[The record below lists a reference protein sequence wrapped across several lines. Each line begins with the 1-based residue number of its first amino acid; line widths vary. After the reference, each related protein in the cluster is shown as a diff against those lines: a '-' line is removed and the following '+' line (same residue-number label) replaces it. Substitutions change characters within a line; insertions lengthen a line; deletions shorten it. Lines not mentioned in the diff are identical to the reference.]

1 MNLNISIASR
11 PVIILIF
18 LALLVLISPSIM
30 ITWWYKTTRQIEQ
43 NVDFNTHSLDSGFQ
57 SQIHIIANSIPPLN
71 SSAASLAKLLSSSFN
86 QTDEI
91 SFDEIET
98 KVAPT
103 LFLAFTT
110 IPYLS
115 QISYVGLEGLFFS
128 YNIDGNQTL
137 LTYAN
142 SSFSSRKKHVWYKQP
157 VDNQTG
163 KLYGEPVISHSFNVV
178 NTSWFQ
184 VALNH
189 SWGYSS
195 LENGWNNGGEP
206 LFLTSVSLL
215 GKGVI
220 AMGVPVKNL
229 TDRLGGINLYGGSL
243 SLITMDGKLLL
254 NGIANTKFIYVNGT
268 IFLQFMWPN
277 GVKNFPCSNDTSETY
292 MMDIDGKEYNVR
304 CSTVK
309 ISGVQSVCYSNSSFF
324 SVFAVFTSS
333 FINEFRFLGFG
344 LQVYA
349 LALPH
354 EGIASFVY
362 SKINYSHIAL
372 VVTMV
377 LLVIPLVF
385 FISSMTTNAQ
395 REIYLHDKLIKQM
408 EATRKAERKS
418 MNKSLALVGASHDI
432 RAALAGIT
440 GYIDL
445 CLANA
450 APGSDFET
458 YLKQM
463 SLCAQDLLGLL
474 NSILDTSKIEAGMMN
489 LEEQEFNLADL
500 IEHVVDLY
508 HPVGMIKGVDV
519 VLDPCDGSIIKLS
532 QVKGDRGKLKQILSN
547 ILSNAVKFTVEGHV
561 CVRAWV
567 RKHDFKPEKLAST
580 RKGLGKYVFR
590 LFSDKNEGNGDVKA
604 ESAVRQNRDS
614 VEIVFEVDDT
624 GKGIPKEKQ
633 KSVFE
638 NYVQVKETA
647 AGQVGTGLGLG
658 IVQSL
663 VHLMGGEI
671 GIVNKEFGEKGT
683 CFRFTVFL
691 RACETQSDAMYGGT
705 NSSFSIR
712 NSSPKLGIR
721 TPSPK
726 LDGSQVVLFMQNIE
740 RRRVSQKF
748 LESFGISVLVV
759 DQCHQFPSAMKK
771 IQPKLNSLHHS
782 SRRSDM
788 SCRSDISSSS
798 SKDMPLSAME
808 GAEHKLPFNRRKD
821 TPSFILLV
829 IDVNAESFSELW
841 RIVAEFRRGLH
852 STCCKVIWLDK
863 PTSPCINPKRLDP
876 DDEILLQPFH
886 GSRLHRVIKLL
897 PEFRN
902 LSQGISS
909 SSESSKHPYNKT
921 RLRSS
926 QRNDEIQEYVSSSDE
941 RYSKQGP
948 SSPTLVHT
956 RRRLKSKRKNED
968 SAELSNGE
976 MPLFGKRI
984 LIAEDNKMLS
994 ILAITTAT
1002 QLGADVEHC
1011 ENGNEALERVCN
1023 GLKAQRNYDY
1033 VLMDCEMSPINGY
1046 EATRRIR
1053 IEEERYGVRIPII
1066 ALTAHTSGTE
1076 ALEAG
1081 MDAHLNKPLV
1091 ANELMK
1097 VIESLQTKK

>member
-1 MNLNISIASR
+1 
-11 PVIILIF
+11 
-18 LALLVLISPSIM
+18 
-30 ITWWYKTTRQIEQ
+30 
-43 NVDFNTHSLDSGFQ
+43 
-57 SQIHIIANSIPPLN
+57 
-71 SSAASLAKLLSSSFN
+71 
-86 QTDEI
+86 
-91 SFDEIET
+91 
-98 KVAPT
+98 
-103 LFLAFTT
+103 
-110 IPYLS
+110 
-115 QISYVGLEGLFFS
+115 
-128 YNIDGNQTL
+128 
-137 LTYAN
+137 
-142 SSFSSRKKHVWYKQP
+142 
-157 VDNQTG
+157 
-163 KLYGEPVISHSFNVV
+163 
-178 NTSWFQ
+178 
-184 VALNH
+184 
-189 SWGYSS
+189 
-195 LENGWNNGGEP
+195 
-206 LFLTSVSLL
+206 
-215 GKGVI
+215 
-220 AMGVPVKNL
+220 MGVPVKRL

-254 NGIANTKFIYVNGT
+254 NGIPNTKFIYVNGT

-277 GVKNFPCSNDTSETY
+277 GVKNFPCSNDTPETY
-292 MMDIDGKEYNVR
+292 KVDTDGKEYNVR
-304 CSTVK
+304 CSTVE
-309 ISGVQSVCYSNSSFF
+309 ISGVQS
-324 SVFAVFTSS
+324 
-333 FINEFRFLGFG
+333 
-344 LQVYA
+344 VYA

-385 FISSMTTNAQ
+385 FVSSMITNAQ
-395 REIYLHDKLIKQM
+395 REICLHDKLIKQM
-408 EATRKAERKS
+408 EATQQAERKS

-440 GYIDL
+440 GFIDL

-532 QVKGDRGKLKQILSN
+532 QAKGDRGKLKQILSN

-567 RKHDFKPEKLAST
+567 GKHDFETEILAST
-580 RKGLGKYVFR
+580 RKGLGKYVPR

-604 ESAVRQNRDS
+604 ESAVRQNRDL

-671 GIVNKEFGEKGT
+671 GIVDKEFGEKGT

-691 RACETQSDAMYGGT
+691 TACETQGAAMYGGT
-705 NSSFSIR
+705 NSSFAIR

-721 TPSPK
+721 TPSPN
-726 LDGSQVVLFMQNIE
+726 LDGSQVVLFMRNIE

-748 LESFGISVLVV
+748 LESLGISVLVV
-759 DQCHQFPSAMKK
+759 DHCHHFPSALKK
-771 IQPKLNSLHHS
+771 IQSKLNSLLNS

-798 SKDMPLSAME
+798 SKEMPLSAME
-808 GAEHKLPFNRRKD
+808 GTEHKLPFNRRKD
-821 TPSFILLV
+821 TPSFNLLV

-863 PTSPCINPKRLDP
+863 PTSPCIDPKRLDP

-897 PEFRN
+897 PEFGN

-909 SSESSKHPYNKT
+909 SSESSKHPYSKT
-921 RLRSS
+921 RLRNT
-926 QRNDEIQEYVSSSDE
+926 QRNDEIQEYISSSDE
-941 RYSKQGP
+941 QYSKQGS
-948 SSPTLVHT
+948 SSPTLVYT
-956 RRRLKSKRKNED
+956 RGRLKSKRKNED
-968 SAELSNGE
+968 SAESSNGE
-976 MPLFGKRI
+976 MPLIGKRI

-1033 VLMDCEMSPINGY
+1033 VLMDCEMLPMNGY

-1066 ALTAHTSGTE
+1066 ALTAHRSGTE

>member
-1 MNLNISIASR
+1 MK
-11 PVIILIF
+11 
-18 LALLVLISPSIM
+18 ALLVLIPPSIM
-30 ITWWYKTTRQIEQ
+30 ITWWHKTTRQIEQ

-57 SQIHIIANSIPPLN
+57 SQIHIIADSIPPLN
-71 SSAASLAKLLSSSFN
+71 SSAASLAKLLTSSFN

-91 SFDEIET
+91 SFDEIEN

-115 QISYVGLEGLFFS
+115 QISNVGLEGLFFS
-128 YNIDGNQTL
+128 YYIDGNQTL
-137 LTYAN
+137 STYAN

-163 KLYGEPVISHSFNVV
+163 KPYGEPVRSHSFNVV

-189 SWGYSS
+189 SSGYSS

-220 AMGVPVKNL
+220 AMGVPVKRL

-243 SLITMDGKLLL
+243 SLITMDENLLL
-254 NGIANTKFIYVNGT
+254 NGIPNTKFIYVNGT

-292 MMDIDGKEYNVR
+292 MMVIDGKEYNVR

-309 ISGVQSVCYSNSSFF
+309 ISGVQSV
-324 SVFAVFTSS
+324 
-333 FINEFRFLGFG
+333 
-344 LQVYA
+344 YA

-362 SKINYSHIAL
+362 SKINFSHIAL

-408 EATRKAERKS
+408 EATQQAERKS

-445 CLANA
+445 CQANA

-463 SLCAQDLLGLL
+463 SLCAQDLL
-474 NSILDTSKIEAGMMN
+474 
-489 LEEQEFNLADL
+489 EFNLADL

-532 QVKGDRGKLKQILSN
+532 QAKGDRGKLKQILSN

-567 RKHDFKPEKLAST
+567 GKHDFETEILAST
-580 RKGLGKYVFR
+580 RKGVGKYVSR

-604 ESAVRQNRDS
+604 ESAVRQNRDL

-671 GIVNKEFGEKGT
+671 GIVDKEFGEKGT
-683 CFRFTVFL
+683 YFRFTVFL
-691 RACETQSDAMYGGT
+691 TACETQGAA
-705 NSSFSIR
+705 I
-712 NSSPKLGIR
+712 PKLSIR

-748 LESFGISVLVV
+748 LESLGISVLVV

-808 GAEHKLPFNRRKD
+808 GAEHKLPFNRRKNA
-821 TPSFILLV
+821 PSFNLLV

-863 PTSPCINPKRLDP
+863 PTSPCIDLKRLDP

-897 PEFRN
+897 PEFEN

-909 SSESSKHPYNKT
+909 SSESSKHPYSKT
-921 RLRSS
+921 RLRNI
-926 QRNDEIQEYVSSSDE
+926 QRNDEIQEYISSSDE
-941 RYSKQGP
+941 QYSKQGS
-948 SSPTLVHT
+948 SSPTLVYT
-956 RRRLKSKRKNED
+956 RGRLKSKRKNED
-968 SAELSNGE
+968 SAESSNGE
-976 MPLFGKRI
+976 MPLIGKRI

-1033 VLMDCEMSPINGY
+1033 VLMDCEMLPMNGY

-1066 ALTAHTSGTE
+1066 ALTAHRSGTE

>member
-1 MNLNISIASR
+1 
-11 PVIILIF
+11 
-18 LALLVLISPSIM
+18 ALLVLVPPSIV

-43 NVDFNTHSLDSGFQ
+43 YVDFNTHTLYSGFQ

-103 LFLAFTT
+103 LFLAVTT

-128 YNIDGNQTL
+128 YYIDGNQTL
-137 LTYAN
+137 STYAN

-163 KLYGEPVISHSFNVV
+163 KLYGEPVTSHSFNVV

-254 NGIANTKFIYVNGT
+254 NGIPNTKFIYVNGT

-385 FISSMTTNAQ
+385 FVSSMITNAQ
-395 REIYLHDKLIKQM
+395 REICLHDKLIKQM
-408 EATRKAERKS
+408 EATQQAERKS

-440 GYIDL
+440 GFIDL

-532 QVKGDRGKLKQILSN
+532 QVKGDRGKLVQILSN
-547 ILSNAVKFTVEGHV
+547 ILSNAVKYTVEGHV

-567 RKHDFKPEKLAST
+567 GKPDFETEILAST
-580 RKGLGKYVFR
+580 RKGLGKYMSS
-590 LFSDKNEGNGDVKA
+590 LFSGKNDGNSDVQA
-604 ESAVRQNRDS
+604 VSAVRQNRDS

-658 IVQSL
+658 I
-663 VHLMGGEI
+663 
-671 GIVNKEFGEKGT
+671 
-683 CFRFTVFL
+683 
-691 RACETQSDAMYGGT
+691 
-705 NSSFSIR
+705 
-712 NSSPKLGIR
+712 
-721 TPSPK
+721 
-726 LDGSQVVLFMQNIE
+726 
-740 RRRVSQKF
+740 
-748 LESFGISVLVV
+748 
-759 DQCHQFPSAMKK
+759 
-771 IQPKLNSLHHS
+771 
-782 SRRSDM
+782 
-788 SCRSDISSSS
+788 
-798 SKDMPLSAME
+798 
-808 GAEHKLPFNRRKD
+808 
-821 TPSFILLV
+821 
-829 IDVNAESFSELW
+829 
-841 RIVAEFRRGLH
+841 
-852 STCCKVIWLDK
+852 
-863 PTSPCINPKRLDP
+863 
-876 DDEILLQPFH
+876 
-886 GSRLHRVIKLL
+886 
-897 PEFRN
+897 
-902 LSQGISS
+902 
-909 SSESSKHPYNKT
+909 
-921 RLRSS
+921 
-926 QRNDEIQEYVSSSDE
+926 
-941 RYSKQGP
+941 
-948 SSPTLVHT
+948 
-956 RRRLKSKRKNED
+956 
-968 SAELSNGE
+968 
-976 MPLFGKRI
+976 
-984 LIAEDNKMLS
+984 
-994 ILAITTAT
+994 
-1002 QLGADVEHC
+1002 
-1011 ENGNEALERVCN
+1011 
-1023 GLKAQRNYDY
+1023 
-1033 VLMDCEMSPINGY
+1033 
-1046 EATRRIR
+1046 
-1053 IEEERYGVRIPII
+1053 
-1066 ALTAHTSGTE
+1066 
-1076 ALEAG
+1076 
-1081 MDAHLNKPLV
+1081 
-1091 ANELMK
+1091 
-1097 VIESLQTKK
+1097 

>member
-1 MNLNISIASR
+1 MQ
-11 PVIILIF
+11 
-18 LALLVLISPSIM
+18 ALLVLIPPSIM
-30 ITWWYKTTRQIEQ
+30 ITWWHKTTRQIEQ

-57 SQIHIIANSIPPLN
+57 SQIHIIADSIPPLN
-71 SSAASLAKLLSSSFN
+71 SSAASLAKLLTSSFN

-91 SFDEIET
+91 SFDEIEN

-128 YNIDGNQTL
+128 YHINGNQTL
-137 LTYAN
+137 STYAN

-163 KLYGEPVISHSFNVV
+163 KPYGEPVRSHSFNVV

-220 AMGVPVKNL
+220 AMGVPVKRL
-229 TDRLGGINLYGGSL
+229 TDRLGGINLHGGSL
-243 SLITMDGKLLL
+243 SLITMDEKLLL
-254 NGIANTKFIYVNGT
+254 NGIPNTKFIYVNGT

-292 MMDIDGKEYNVR
+292 MMVIDGKEYNVR

-309 ISGVQSVCYSNSSFF
+309 ISGVQSV
-324 SVFAVFTSS
+324 
-333 FINEFRFLGFG
+333 
-344 LQVYA
+344 YA

-362 SKINYSHIAL
+362 SKINFSHIAL

-408 EATRKAERKS
+408 EATQQAERKS

-450 APGSDFET
+450 APRSDFKT

-567 RKHDFKPEKLAST
+567 GKHDFETEILAST
-580 RKGLGKYVFR
+580 RKGVGKYVSR

-604 ESAVRQNRDS
+604 ESAVRQNRDL

-671 GIVNKEFGEKGT
+671 GIVDKEFGEKGT

-691 RACETQSDAMYGGT
+691 TACETQGAA
-705 NSSFSIR
+705 I
-712 NSSPKLGIR
+712 PKLGIR

-726 LDGSQVVLFMQNIE
+726 LGGSQVVLFMQNIE

-748 LESFGISVLVV
+748 LESLGISVLVV

-808 GAEHKLPFNRRKD
+808 GAEHKLPFNRRKNV
-821 TPSFILLV
+821 PSFNLLV

-863 PTSPCINPKRLDP
+863 PTSPCIDPKRLDP

-909 SSESSKHPYNKT
+909 SSESSKHPYSKT
-921 RLRSS
+921 RLRNT
-926 QRNDEIQEYVSSSDE
+926 QRNDEIQEYISSNDE
-941 RYSKQGP
+941 QYSKQALCLFSDP
-948 SSPTLVHT
+948 SALFFILNTHLTPMIFLPSVYT
-956 RRRLKSKRKNED
+956 RGRLKSKRKNED
-968 SAELSNGE
+968 SAESSNGE
-976 MPLFGKRI
+976 MPLIGKRI

-1033 VLMDCEMSPINGY
+1033 VLMDCEMLPMNGY

-1053 IEEERYGVRIPII
+1053 IEEERYGVHIPII
-1066 ALTAHTSGTE
+1066 ALTAHRSGTE

>member
-1 MNLNISIASR
+1 MKLSISIASC
-11 PVIILIF
+11 PVIILF
-18 LALLVLISPSIM
+18 LLALLVLIPPSIM
-30 ITWWYKTTRQIEQ
+30 ITWWHKTTRQIEQ

-57 SQIHIIANSIPPLN
+57 SQIHIIADSIPPLN
-71 SSAASLAKLLSSSFN
+71 SSAASLAKLLTSSFN

-128 YNIDGNQTL
+128 YHIDGNQTL
-137 LTYAN
+137 STYAN

-163 KLYGEPVISHSFNVV
+163 KLYGEPVRSHSFNVV

-189 SWGYSS
+189 SSGYSS

-220 AMGVPVKNL
+220 AMGVPVKRL

-243 SLITMDGKLLL
+243 SLITMDEKLLL
-254 NGIANTKFIYVNGT
+254 NGIPNTKFIYVNGT

-292 MMDIDGKEYNVR
+292 MMVIDGKEYNVR

-309 ISGVQSVCYSNSSFF
+309 ISGVQSV
-324 SVFAVFTSS
+324 
-333 FINEFRFLGFG
+333 
-344 LQVYA
+344 YA

-362 SKINYSHIAL
+362 SKINFSHIAL

-408 EATRKAERKS
+408 EATQQAERKS

-532 QVKGDRGKLKQILSN
+532 QAKGDRGKLKQILSN

-567 RKHDFKPEKLAST
+567 GKHDFETEILAST
-580 RKGLGKYVFR
+580 RKGLGKYVPR

-604 ESAVRQNRDS
+604 ESAVRQNRDL

-671 GIVNKEFGEKGT
+671 GIVDKEFGEKGT

-691 RACETQSDAMYGGT
+691 TACETQGAAMYGGT
-705 NSSFSIR
+705 NSSFAIR

-748 LESFGISVLVV
+748 LESLGISVLVV

-821 TPSFILLV
+821 TPSFNLLV

-863 PTSPCINPKRLDP
+863 PTSPCIDPKRLDP

-897 PEFRN
+897 PEFGN

-909 SSESSKHPYNKT
+909 SSESSKHPYSKT
-921 RLRSS
+921 RLRNT
-926 QRNDEIQEYVSSSDE
+926 QRNDEIQEYISSSDE
-941 RYSKQGP
+941 QYSKQGS
-948 SSPTLVHT
+948 SSPTLVYT
-956 RRRLKSKRKNED
+956 RGRLKSKRKNED
-968 SAELSNGE
+968 SAESSNGE
-976 MPLFGKRI
+976 MPLIGKRI

-1033 VLMDCEMSPINGY
+1033 VLMDCEMLPMNGY

-1066 ALTAHTSGTE
+1066 ALTAHRSGTE

>member
-1 MNLNISIASR
+1 MKLSISIASC
-11 PVIILIF
+11 PVIVLF
-18 LALLVLISPSIM
+18 LLALLVLIPPSIM
-30 ITWWYKTTRQIEQ
+30 ITWWHKTTRQIEQ

-57 SQIHIIANSIPPLN
+57 SQIHIIADSIPPLN
-71 SSAASLAKLLSSSFN
+71 SSAASLAKLLTSSFN

-91 SFDEIET
+91 SFDEIEN

-115 QISYVGLEGLFFS
+115 QISYVGLEGL
-128 YNIDGNQTL
+128 
-137 LTYAN
+137 
-142 SSFSSRKKHVWYKQP
+142 RKKHVWYKQP

-163 KLYGEPVISHSFNVV
+163 KPYGEPVRSHSFNVV

-189 SWGYSS
+189 SSGYSS

-220 AMGVPVKNL
+220 AMGVPVKRL

-243 SLITMDGKLLL
+243 SLITMDENLLL
-254 NGIANTKFIYVNGT
+254 NGIPNTKFIYVNGT

-292 MMDIDGKEYNVR
+292 MMVIDGKEYNVR

-309 ISGVQSVCYSNSSFF
+309 ISGVQSV
-324 SVFAVFTSS
+324 
-333 FINEFRFLGFG
+333 
-344 LQVYA
+344 YA

-362 SKINYSHIAL
+362 SKINFSHIAL

-408 EATRKAERKS
+408 EATQQAERKS

-445 CLANA
+445 CQANA

-532 QVKGDRGKLKQILSN
+532 QAKGDRGKLKQILSN

-567 RKHDFKPEKLAST
+567 GKHDFETEILAST
-580 RKGLGKYVFR
+580 RKGVGKYVSR

-604 ESAVRQNRDS
+604 ESAVRQNRDL

-671 GIVNKEFGEKGT
+671 GIVDKEFGEKGT

-691 RACETQSDAMYGGT
+691 TACETQGAAMYGGT
-705 NSSFSIR
+705 NSSFAIR

-748 LESFGISVLVV
+748 LESLGISVLVV

-798 SKDMPLSAME
+798 SKDMPL
-808 GAEHKLPFNRRKD
+808 K
-821 TPSFILLV
+821 
-829 IDVNAESFSELW
+829 SFSELW

-863 PTSPCINPKRLDP
+863 PTSPCIDPKRLDP

-897 PEFRN
+897 PKFGN

-909 SSESSKHPYNKT
+909 SSESSKHPYSKT
-921 RLRSS
+921 RLRNT
-926 QRNDEIQEYVSSSDE
+926 QRNDEIQEYISSSDE
-941 RYSKQGP
+941 QYSKQGS
-948 SSPTLVHT
+948 SSPTLVYT
-956 RRRLKSKRKNED
+956 RGRLKSKRKNED
-968 SAELSNGE
+968 SAESSNGE
-976 MPLFGKRI
+976 MPLIGKRI

-1011 ENGNEALERVCN
+1011 ENGNEALEQVCN

-1033 VLMDCEMSPINGY
+1033 VLMDCEMLPMNGY

-1066 ALTAHTSGTE
+1066 ALTAHRSGTE